1 MAEYYAYQGLCLC
14 PRGGRLPQEATP
26 VAAPFHPLLYL
37 VERDP
42 LTHGALRPLPGP
54 DALDAPEDWR
64 CLLPADGGAEE
75 GCYELNT
82 AFPRAMAL
90 APSLLAPKQ
99 KDLRLTLVGLGDVG
113 GQLLTALKLLGDE
126 IDEIGIYDPNDALVD
141 RYILELNQILDRE
154 TPRIV
159 RRSPIGPGDAA
170 DRSALTG
177 GPVRLRPL
185 PFHRFPGRASRW
197 RCRGRADAAVRKE
210 SGHAARLRETGQK
223 LRLPGP
229 VLPDLGPG
237 GSACPGGVPA
247 IQPQRRGRVGFGGLL
262 PEQIVGFGLG
272 VMKAR
277 ADFMARR
284 LGKSCPNLRAYG
296 PHGAGLVIANDP
308 DAYDEA
314 LSLELTRQTV
324 AANME
329 VRALGFKPYIAP
341 AVSSACL
348 SILQLIR
355 GQAFHGAVPLG
366 GVYFGCRSRRIGG
379 FAPLA
384 EALPPAL
391 VARIEAAWQALR
403 EEEPKCLA

>member
-14 PRGGRLPQEATP
+14 PRGGRLPQGATP

-37 VERDP
+37 VEREP
-42 LTHGALRPLPGP
+42 LTHGALHPLPGP
-54 DALDAPEDWR
+54 DALDGPENWR
-64 CLLPADGGAEE
+64 CLLPTGGGTEE
-75 GCYELNT
+75 GCYALNT

-90 APSLLAPKQ
+90 APSLLAPKRR
-99 KDLRLTLVGLGDVG
+99 DLRLTLVGLGDVG

-141 RYILELNQILDRE
+141 RYVLELNQILDRE

-159 RRSPIGPGDAA
+159 RRSPTDLF
-170 DRSALTG
+170 DCDLFLFT
-177 GPVRLRPL
+177 
-185 PFHRFPGRASRW
+185 ASR
-197 RCRGRADAAVRKE
+197 
-210 SGHAARLRETGQK
+210 
-223 LRLPGP
+223 
-229 VLPDLGPG
+229 
-237 GSACPGGVPA
+237 GVPPLGA
-247 IQPQRRGRVGFGGLL
+247 AGDVRMLQFEKNREMLRAYAKQARSSGFRGLFCQISDPVDLLARAVFLQSNRNEGGALDFGGLL

-284 LGKSCPNLRAYG
+284 MG
-296 PHGAGLVIANDP
+296 
-308 DAYDEA
+308 
-314 LSLELTRQTV
+314 TRQTV
-324 AANME
+324 AANVE

-355 GQAFHGAVPLG
+355 GEAFHGAVPLG
-366 GVYFGCRSRRIGG
+366 GVYFGCRSRRMGG
-379 FAPLA
+379 FASCT
-384 EALPPAL
+384 EALHPAL

>member
-14 PRGGRLPQEATP
+14 PRGGRLPQGATP

-54 DALDAPEDWR
+54 DALNAPEDWR

-113 GQLLTALKLLGDE
+113 GQLLTVLKLLGDE

-141 RYILELNQILDRE
+141 RYVLELNQILDRE

-159 RRSPIGPGDAA
+159 RRSPA
-170 DRSALTG
+170 DLFDCDLFLFT
-177 GPVRLRPL
+177 
-185 PFHRFPGRASRW
+185 ASR
-197 RCRGRADAAVRKE
+197 
-210 SGHAARLRETGQK
+210 
-223 LRLPGP
+223 
-229 VLPDLGPG
+229 
-237 GSACPGGVPA
+237 GVPPVGA
-247 IQPQRRGRVGFGGLL
+247 AGDVRMLQFEKNRDMLRAYAKQARSSGFRGLFCQISDPVDLLARAVFLQSNRNEGGALDFGGLL

-277 ADFMARR
+277 ADFIARR
-284 LGKSCPNLRAYG
+284 MGNSCPNLRAYG

-341 AVSSACL
+341 AISSACL
-348 SILQLIR
+348 SILQLVR

>member
-99 KDLRLTLVGLGDVG
+99 KDLQLTLVGLGDVG

-141 RYILELNQILDRE
+141 RYVLELNQILDRE

-159 RRSPIGPGDAA
+159 RRSPA
-170 DRSALTG
+170 DLFDCDLFLFT
-177 GPVRLRPL
+177 
-185 PFHRFPGRASRW
+185 ASR
-197 RCRGRADAAVRKE
+197 
-210 SGHAARLRETGQK
+210 
-223 LRLPGP
+223 
-229 VLPDLGPG
+229 
-237 GSACPGGVPA
+237 GVP
-247 IQPQRRGRVGFGGLL
+247 PVGAAGDVRMLQF
-262 PEQIVGFGLG
+262 EKNRD
-272 VMKAR
+272 M
-277 ADFMARR
+277 
-284 LGKSCPNLRAYG
+284 LRAYAKQARSSG
-296 PHGAGLVIANDP
+296 FRGLFCQISDP
-308 DAYDEA
+308 VD
-314 LSLELTRQTV
+314 
-324 AANME
+324 
-329 VRALGFKPYIAP
+329 
-341 AVSSACL
+341 
-348 SILQLIR
+348 
-355 GQAFHGAVPLG
+355 
-366 GVYFGCRSRRIGG
+366 
-379 FAPLA
+379 
-384 EALPPAL
+384 
-391 VARIEAAWQALR
+391 R
-403 EEEPKCLA
+403 EPTP

>member
-1 MAEYYAYQGLCLC
+1 
-14 PRGGRLPQEATP
+14 
-26 VAAPFHPLLYL
+26 
-37 VERDP
+37 
-42 LTHGALRPLPGP
+42 
-54 DALDAPEDWR
+54 
-64 CLLPADGGAEE
+64 
-75 GCYELNT
+75 
-82 AFPRAMAL
+82 MAL
-90 APSLLAPKQ
+90 APSLLTPKRR
-99 KDLRLTLVGLGDVG
+99 DLRLTLVGLGDVG

-126 IDEIGIYDPNDALVD
+126 IDEIGIYDPNDALVN
-141 RYILELNQILDRE
+141 RYVLELNQILDRE

-159 RRSPIGPGDAA
+159 RRSPA
-170 DRSALTG
+170 DLFDCDLFLFT
-177 GPVRLRPL
+177 
-185 PFHRFPGRASRW
+185 ASR
-197 RCRGRADAAVRKE
+197 
-210 SGHAARLRETGQK
+210 
-223 LRLPGP
+223 
-229 VLPDLGPG
+229 
-237 GSACPGGVPA
+237 GVPPVGA
-247 IQPQRRGRVGFGGLL
+247 AGDVRMLQFEKNREMLRAYAKQARSSGFRGLFCQISDPVDLLARAVFLQSNRNEGGALDFGGLL

-284 LGKSCPNLRAYG
+284 MGKSCPNLRAYG

>member
-1 MAEYYAYQGLCLC
+1 MLC
-14 PRGGRLPQEATP
+14 
-26 VAAPFHPLLYL
+26 
-37 VERDP
+37 
-42 LTHGALRPLPGP
+42 
-54 DALDAPEDWR
+54 
-64 CLLPADGGAEE
+64 
-75 GCYELNT
+75 LNT

-99 KDLRLTLVGLGDVG
+99 KDLRLTLAGLGDVG

-141 RYILELNQILDRE
+141 RYVLELNQILDRE

-159 RRSPIGPGDAA
+159 RRSPADLFDCDLFLFTASRGVPPVGAPGD
-170 DRSALTG
+170 
-177 GPVRLRPL
+177 VRMLQFEKNRDML
-185 PFHRFPGRASRW
+185 GAYAKQARASGF
-197 RCRGRADAAVRKE
+197 RGLFCQISD
-210 SGHAARLRETGQK
+210 
-223 LRLPGP
+223 P
-229 VLPDLGPG
+229 VDL
-237 GSACPGGVPA
+237 
-247 IQPQRRGRVGFGGLL
+247 L
-262 PEQIVGFGLG
+262 
-272 VMKAR
+272 AR

-284 LGKSCPNLRAYG
+284 LGKSCPKLRAYG

-308 DAYDEA
+308 FAYDEA

-355 GQAFHGAVPLG
+355 GETFHGAIPLG

-379 FAPLA
+379 FAPCT
-384 EALPPAL
+384 EALHPAL
-391 VARIEAAWQALR
+391 VARIEAAWAALR
-403 EEEPKCLA
+403 EEEPKCQA